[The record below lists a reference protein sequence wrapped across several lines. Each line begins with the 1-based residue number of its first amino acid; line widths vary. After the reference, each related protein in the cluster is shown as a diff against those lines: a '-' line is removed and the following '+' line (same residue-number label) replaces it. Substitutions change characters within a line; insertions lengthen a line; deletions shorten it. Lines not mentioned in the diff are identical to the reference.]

1 MHLRCP
7 HPRRRGFTL
16 IELMVALAIAGIL
29 AAIAYP
35 AYTSQMQRSRRADA
49 VAVVTAVMQAQER
62 FRGNSSTYAS
72 TLSDLNMTVG
82 NITTHYGASL
92 TAPSGGT
99 SFETGYVVTITPVA
113 GGKQA
118 ADITCKSM
126 VMTMTGS
133 IPTYSARGD
142 PNNSGTDR
150 DTTSLCWPK

>member
-1 MHLRCP
+1 MRLSCHP
-7 HPRRRGFTL
+7 PRRRGFTL

-35 AYTSQMQRSRRADA
+35 AFTAQMQRSRRADA
-49 VAVVTAVMQAQER
+49 VAAVTAIMQAQER
-62 FRGNSSTYAS
+62 YRSNSSTYAS
-72 TLSDLNMTVG
+72 TLAALGVTITQITPHYNATLSGVG
-82 NITTHYGASL
+82 ANG
-92 TAPSGGT
+92 
-99 SFETGYVVTITPVA
+99 FETGYVATITPVV

-126 VMTMTGS
+126 VMTLTGS
-133 IPTYSARGD
+133 IPSYAATGD